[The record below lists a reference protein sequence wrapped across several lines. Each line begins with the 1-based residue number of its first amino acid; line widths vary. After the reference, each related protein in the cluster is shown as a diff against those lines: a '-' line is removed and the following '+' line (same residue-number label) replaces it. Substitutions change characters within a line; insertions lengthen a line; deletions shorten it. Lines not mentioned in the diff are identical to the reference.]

1 MRKTSTTNKNLRNL
15 ITKLKE
21 KSGESKLISRIASD
35 LSKPSRIR
43 REVNLSRLNHFT
55 KENELIVVP
64 GKVLGGGSLDH
75 KITLYALNVS
85 QGAQSK
91 LEKSGC
97 KILSISELTK
107 EQLSGK
113 RIRIIG

>member
-1 MRKTSTTNKNLRNL
+1 MKYL
-15 ITKLKE
+15 IEGLKE
-21 KSGESKLISRIASD
+21 KSGGSKLLSRIASD

-64 GKVLGGGSLDH
+64 GKVLGGGTLNH
-75 KITLYALNVS
+75 KITLYAFNVS
-85 QGAQSK
+85 QGALSK
-91 LEKSGC
+91 LEKSGS
-97 KILSISELTK
+97 KVLSLGELTK
-107 EQLSGK
+107 EQLTGK